1 MKAFNLINDAL
12 SEWRAVRSAPD
23 LAHELFA
30 RLDADEIERLALA
43 GFASEIRKALTKK
56 VQGLPQ
62 YSNVEV
68 IDPATGKKIK
78 RYKNTELFDAED
90 YRVAVNSY
98 MKRSRSN
105 FDIAKALANAAA
117 AKLGIQLSLSTEASA

>member
-23 LAHELFA
+23 LAHELFT

-117 AKLGIQLSLSTEASA
+117 AKLGIQLSLSEQSA

>member
-1 MKAFNLINDAL
+1 MKAFTLINDAL

-23 LAHELFA
+23 LAHELFGH
-30 RLDADEIERLALA
+30 LDQAELERLALA
-43 GFASEIRKALTKK
+43 GFAAEIRKALTKK
-56 VQGLPQ
+56 VKGVPQ

-68 IDPATGKKIK
+68 IDKVTGKKIK
-78 RYKNTELFDAED
+78 RYKNTELFNAED

-117 AKLGIQLSLSTEASA
+117 AKLGIQLSLSESA

>member
-23 LAHELFA
+23 LAHELFG

-68 IDPATGKKIK
+68 IDPTTGKKIK

-117 AKLGIQLSLSTEASA
+117 AKLGIQLSLSEQSA

>member
-23 LAHELFA
+23 LAHELFDQ
-30 RLDADEIERLALA
+30 LDPAEVERLAVA
-43 GFASEIRKALTKK
+43 GFAAEIRKALTKK
-56 VQGLPQ
+56 VKGLPQ

-68 IDPATGKKIK
+68 IDSVTGKKTK
-78 RYKNTELFDAED
+78 RYKNTELFNADD
-90 YRVAVNSY
+90 YRVAVDSY

-105 FDIAKALANAAA
+105 FDIAKALADAAA
-117 AKLGIQLSLSTEASA
+117 AKLGIQLTLSVRAS

>member
-1 MKAFNLINDAL
+1 M
-12 SEWRAVRSAPD
+12 RSAPD

-30 RLDADEIERLALA
+30 HLDQAELERLALA
-43 GFASEIRKALTKK
+43 GFAAEIRKALTKK
-56 VQGLPQ
+56 VKGVPQ

-68 IDPATGKKIK
+68 IDKVTGKKIK

-117 AKLGIQLSLSTEASA
+117 AKLGIQLSLSESA